1 MARQVRIEF
10 AGALYHVIARGFER
24 RDLFRDDRDRKK
36 YLSLLA
42 ERVPRFGVRV
52 YAYCLMSN
60 HVHVA
65 IQTGSQPLSRLMKS
79 LQTSYAQYFNLRHRR
94 VGSLFAGRYKAFVV
108 DEERYFLTLLRY
120 IHLNPVQA
128 GLCGRPEEYRW
139 SSHRSYLGNAEEWL
153 AVRAGLAHFGSRRAV
168 ALNNYRAYFAQE
180 ESAQPYEEAEHQGQV
195 LIGDDDFAAEVL
207 SRFAPELKRRSLGAH
222 RIAREVAAE
231 LRITVEDLKGPR
243 RSAKPALGR
252 GMCAYLGRELA
263 GISLAAT
270 GRHLGRERSTISR
283 DVRRLEERI
292 VKDGRVAA
300 TLRRIGRNL
309 LR

>member
-1 MARQVRIEF
+1 
-10 AGALYHVIARGFER
+10 
-24 RDLFRDDRDRKK
+24 
-36 YLSLLA
+36 
-42 ERVPRFGVRV
+42 
-52 YAYCLMSN
+52 
-60 HVHVA
+60 
-65 IQTGSQPLSRLMKS
+65 
-79 LQTSYAQYFNLRHRR
+79 
-94 VGSLFAGRYKAFVV
+94 VV

-180 ESAQPYEEAEHQGQV
+180 ESAQPYEEAERQGQLV
-195 LIGDDDFAAEVL
+195 VEDEDFAEEVL
-207 SRFAPELKRRSLGAH
+207 STRASPELRRRSLTAS

-231 LRITVEDLKGPR
+231 LRITVADLKGPR

-270 GRHLGRERSTISR
+270 GRYLGRERSTISR

-300 TLRRIGRNL
+300 ALRRIERNL